1 MSWTNVQEPEDKGIA
16 TRRASL
22 WKMDRTYLNTD
33 RACQELRR
41 GGMVML
47 RLANGAACILQA
59 AELTGDGHREHLQR
73 VAGSGA
79 LLVLTSSRLEALGRG
94 LPAEFCGASL
104 PAHNLDHT
112 GIGHLAIDPPV
123 SGLIGASATL
133 VGERRGSLADY
144 ATRLLRIAKLLPA
157 VLLARLPSRDADKL
171 QRICDEH
178 NIMLIQNRDIDSYM
192 TAAAQSLRVAARAR
206 VPLRVAPDA
215 EVAVFRAELG
225 GDEHFAVIVGD
236 IHGSEPPLVR
246 LHSQCVTGDVLGSL
260 KCDCGEQLEGA
271 LEMMA
276 EAGSGVL
283 VYLAQEG
290 RDIGLLNKMRAY
302 ALQDSGLDTI
312 DANHALGFEMDE
324 RYFLPACRIL
334 GELGVGKV
342 RLITNN
348 PDKIAQLEA
357 GGLTIT
363 ERVPMAP
370 PSNPHNHQYIETK
383 RVRAGH
389 LTEQG

>member
-1 MSWTNVQEPEDKGIA
+1 MFRTNTKPGDKAIA
-16 TRRASL
+16 TS
-22 WKMDRTYLNTD
+22 KMPSSSTDRTYLKTD

-41 GGMVML
+41 GGIVAL
-47 RLANGAACILQA
+47 RLANGAACLLQA
-59 AELTGDGHREHLQR
+59 AEISAEGDRDKLQR
-73 VAGSGA
+73 LAGSGA
-79 LLVLTSSRLEALGRG
+79 LLVLTSSRLEALGR
-94 LPAEFCGASL
+94 PMSSDFCGASL
-104 PAHNLDHT
+104 PVHNLDQID
-112 GIGHLAIDPPV
+112 IGRLAVDPPAAELLGD
-123 SGLIGASATL
+123 STSLI
-133 VGERRGSLADY
+133 GERRGSLADY

-157 VLLARLPSRDADKL
+157 VLLARLPTRDAGKV
-171 QRICDEH
+171 QRLCEDN
-178 NIMLIQNRDIDSYM
+178 NIMLIEGRDIDSYM
-192 TAAAQSLRVAARAR
+192 TATAQSLRIAARAR

-215 EVAVFRAELG
+215 EVVVFRAELG

-236 IHGSEPPLVR
+236 LDQVEAPLVR

-271 LEMMA
+271 LDMMA
-276 EAGSGVL
+276 KAGGGIL

-302 ALQDSGLDTI
+302 ALQDGGLDTI

-334 GELGVGKV
+334 QELGVNGV

-357 GGLTIT
+357 SGLTVT

-370 PSNPHNHQYIETK
+370 PSNPHNHHYIETK

-389 LTEQG
+389 LTGEN